1 MDTAIVRKGALLIG
15 AVIICQGIGLIGSL
29 FTTQKIPT
37 WYATLVKPAFN
48 PPSWLFGPVW
58 ICLYLLMGISLFLIF
73 QEKESCARTR
83 ALTLFGLQLVMNAL
97 WSFLFFGL
105 ESPLY
110 GLIGIVLLLIA
121 IILTMGASYRVSRL
135 AAYLFIPY
143 VCWVAFATI
152 VNYFIYIMNP

>member
-15 AVIICQGIGLIGSL
+15 AIIICQGAGLIGSL

-37 WYATLVKPAFN
+37 WYASLVKPAFN

-58 ICLYLLMGISLFLIF
+58 ISLYLLMGASLFLLF
-73 QEKESCARTR
+73 QEKESCERTR
-83 ALTLFGLQLVMNAL
+83 ALALFGVQLFLNAL

-121 IILTMGASYRVSRL
+121 IILTMGANYRVSRL
-135 AAYLFIPY
+135 GAYLLIPY
-143 VCWVAFATI
+143 ACWVAIATI
-152 VNYFIYIMNP
+152 LNYFIYILNP